1 MRKRNSKKTK
11 TICDGNSFYQIF
23 HFSFTFNLIEVIAK
37 TEFEA
42 RFGTL
47 NGSDSSTNKSDFCY
61 KSVLINPVYNH
72 SKILGNLEPTEIE
85 DVQE

>member
-1 MRKRNSKKTK
+1 MGIVFIKSSTSVSLSILSRLLRKLK
-11 TICDGNSFYQIF
+11 
-23 HFSFTFNLIEVIAK
+23 
-37 TEFEA
+37 A

-85 DVQE
+85 GVQE

>member
-11 TICDGNSFYQIF
+11 PICDGNSLYKIF
-23 HFSFTFNLIEVIAK
+23 HFSVTFKLIEVTAK

-47 NGSDSSTNKSDFCY
+47 NSSDSSTNKSDFCY
-61 KSVLINPVYNH
+61 KSVLINPVYKHN
-72 SKILGNLEPTEIE
+72 KILGNLEPTEIE
-85 DVQE
+85 GVQE

>member
-11 TICDGNSFYQIF
+11 PICDGNSFYKIF
-23 HFSFTFNLIEVIAK
+23 HFSFTFNLIEDAAK

-47 NGSDSSTNKSDFCY
+47 NSSDSSTNKSDFCY
-61 KSVLINPVYNH
+61 KSVLINPVYRH
-72 SKILGNLEPTEIE
+72 SKILASLEPTEIE
-85 DVQE
+85 GVQE

>member
-11 TICDGNSFYQIF
+11 PISEGNSLYKIF
-23 HFSFTFNLIEVIAK
+23 HFSFTFNLIKVTAK

-47 NGSDSSTNKSDFCY
+47 NSTDSSTNKSDFCY
-61 KSVLINPVYNH
+61 KSVLINPVYKH
-72 SKILGNLEPTEIE
+72 SKILVNLEPTEIE
-85 DVQE
+85 GVQK

>member
-11 TICDGNSFYQIF
+11 PTCDGNSLYKIF
-23 HFSFTFNLIEVIAK
+23 HFGVTFKLIEVTAK

-47 NGSDSSTNKSDFCY
+47 NSSDSSTNKSDFCY
-61 KSVLINPVYNH
+61 KSVLINPVYKH
-72 SKILGNLEPTEIE
+72 SKILGNLEPTKIE
-85 DVQE
+85 GVQE